1 MGAKEKKEI
10 MTVPEILET
19 IMLICFGV
27 SWPLSVVK
35 NIKAKS
41 AKSMSLPF
49 ILLIMF
55 GYMAGIASKFISGNI
70 GYVLIVYFINILSVS
85 INLAVYFINLWH
97 DKQSK
102 KEINVAQPP
111 KEKSL

>member
-1 MGAKEKKEI
+1 

-27 SWPLSVVK
+27 SWPLSVIK
-35 NIKAKS
+35 NIKAKT

-55 GYMAGIASKFISGNI
+55 GYIAGITSKFISGNI
-70 GYVLIVYFINILSVS
+70 GYVLIVYFINIMSVS
-85 INLAVYFINLWH
+85 VNLAVYFINLWH
-97 DKQSK
+97 NKRSQK
-102 KEINVAQPP
+102 GINVANSPM
-111 KEKSL
+111 EKSL

>member
-1 MGAKEKKEI
+1 

-35 NIKAKS
+35 NIKAKT

-49 ILLIMF
+49 ILLILS
-55 GYMAGIASKFISGNI
+55 GYIAGIASKFISGNI
-70 GYVLIVYFINILSVS
+70 GYVLIVYFINILSIS

-102 KEINVAQPP
+102 KEINVAQSPR
-111 KEKSL
+111 EKSL

>member
-10 MTVPEILET
+10 MTIPEIFET
-19 IMLICFGV
+19 IMLICFGI
-27 SWPLSVVK
+27 SWPLSVIK
-35 NIKAKS
+35 NIKAKT

-55 GYMAGIASKFISGNI
+55 GYIAGIASKFISGNI

-111 KEKSL
+111 REKSL